1 MKKQFSQ
8 ISKTVRTL
16 LGWTLVLTLLA
27 ASCEKPVDPIE
38 KPLIGEEGIFI
49 LNEGGFNANNA
60 SISFYDFKTKQVT
73 DDVFLD
79 ANQRGLGDV
88 GNDLKMYGGKLYCV
102 VNNSEVLEVINPN
115 TMKSIK
121 SLPLTGKQPRML
133 EFYQNKAYVTC
144 YDGTVIRLDTASL
157 TIDGTLNVGSNP
169 NGICLVG
176 NKLYVA
182 NSGGYDYPI
191 TSNTVSVVDP
201 VSFTEIKK
209 IEVGLGPNFILGDD
223 QGDLYVACTGNWND
237 IEPGFYRI
245 AAGTEE
251 VTNLNIP
258 IMNFTIHNQ
267 TAYIYYNNLNP
278 LDPVLWIKEFNTH
291 TESITNENFIAD
303 GTTIKAPYGVKV
315 DPTNGD
321 VYITDAIDFKTTGDL
336 YCFSSTGNKKFKVG
350 VGVCPSGSLVFK
362 RK

>member
-49 LNEGGFNANNA
+49 LNEGGFGDNNA
-60 SISFYDFKTKQVT
+60 SISFYNFKTKQVT
-73 DDVFLD
+73 DNLFLT

-133 EFYQNKAYVTC
+133 AFHQNKAFLTC
-144 YDGTVIRLDTASL
+144 YDGTVLRIDTTTL
-157 TIDGTLNVGSNP
+157 TIDGTLNAGNNP
-169 NGICLVG
+169 DGITLV
-176 NKLYVA
+176 NNQLYVA
-182 NSGGYDYPI
+182 NSGGYDYPV
-191 TSNTVSVVDP
+191 TSKSVSVIDP
-201 VSFTEIKK
+201 ISFTEIKK
-209 IEVGLGPNFILGDD
+209 IEVGIGPRFILGDD
-223 QGDLYVACTGNWND
+223 QGDLYVVCTGD
-237 IEPGFYRI
+237 YGDHGPAFYRI
-245 AAGTEE
+245 ASGSEE
-251 VTNLNIP
+251 VTNLNLPVI
-258 IMNFTIHNQ
+258 NFTIHNQ
-267 TAYIYYNNLNP
+267 TAYLYHY
-278 LDPVLWIKEFNTH
+278 DFYTGAMWIKVFNTH
-291 TESITNENFIAD
+291 TESVINENFIAD